1 MNRHSDKVHITTGN
15 SNGKDIWGMEEF
27 QFSLGTCGRC
37 SKTFIQG
44 PTAFVTN
51 INGPVRAIR
60 FENRKY
66 FYFAFQNKSLFPDL
80 GLEPIAEC

>member
-1 MNRHSDKVHITTGN
+1 MIDRHSDKVHITTGN
-15 SNGKDIWGMEEF
+15 SNGKDIWGLEEF

-60 FENRKY
+60 YENGIY
-66 FYFAFQNKSLFPDL
+66 F
-80 GLEPIAEC
+80 